1 MSRKSIAVIG
11 LGKFGKSLAMEL
23 SNAGADV
30 LAIDINEEPTH
41 DIADEVTQAVC
52 ADISDVETISALG
65 LANMDAVVIS
75 MTHNMDASILATI
88 QCKEAGVPYVF
99 AKAKDEIHK
108 KILLK
113 VGADTVIIP
122 EQESGLRVA
131 RQLMSDNILDYVA
144 LSDDVRIVEI
154 KIRPEWVGSSLLELN
169 LRKNYHINVI
179 ALKRG
184 DQTMVDLD
192 PNEPLT
198 DDFSMWIIAEKRY
211 INKL

>member
-1 MSRKSIAVIG
+1 MTRKSIAVIG
-11 LGKFGKSLAMEL
+11 LGKFGKSLAREL

-30 LAIDINEEPTH
+30 LAIDVSEDATH
-41 DIADEVTQAVC
+41 DIADDVTQAVR
-52 ADISDVETISALG
+52 ADISDIETITALG

-88 QCKEAGVPYVF
+88 QCKEVGVPYVF

-108 KILLK
+108 KILMK

-169 LRKNYHINVI
+169 LRRNYHINVI
-179 ALKRG
+179 ALKR
-184 DQTMVDLD
+184 DNQTKVDLD

-198 DDFSMWIIAEKRY
+198 DDISMWIIAEKRY